1 MHRTHCLR
9 AGSHK
14 RRDNR
19 CAIAAPKLEHT
30 FTAALERAGWEV
42 HTQVEDP
49 SLSGPP
55 LEALTGT
62 AEDKHAELEKRLKDV
77 AEQKRVLIVR
87 NSHMGGHKFA
97 GNVIV
102 RPQPLCG
109 KLAVEDSRASFWM
122 ADQHATGRV
131 RLVWPGHAA

>member
-1 MHRTHCLR
+1 MVREVVLSQS
-9 AGSHK
+9 GIQFDS
-14 RRDNR
+14 
-19 CAIAAPKLEHT
+19 
-30 FTAALERAGWEV
+30 AALERAGWEV

-102 RPQPLCG
+102 RPLVHLCIFTPVQ
-109 KLAVEDSRASFWM
+109 LTYYV
-122 ADQHATGRV
+122 DQHAPGSV
-131 RLVWPGHAA
+131 RLVWARDAP